1 MCPRRCGADRR
12 TGAGYCGCGDGAAV
26 AKTMLHIWEEPPVSG
41 TRGSGAVFF
50 SGCNLRCI
58 YCQNRDISFSVA
70 GRRMSR
76 GELADAF
83 LSLRDAGAH
92 NINLVTAAPYL
103 PDAEGAL
110 GIARR
115 RGLDLPVVYNTGGYE
130 LPEAVEALSP
140 YVDVWLPD
148 FKYASAALA
157 AKYSSA
163 PDYPAVAEEAID
175 RMVRLTG
182 PPVIENGLIRRGVI
196 VRHLVLPGCRADSM
210 RVVRR
215 IAEKWGGDVKL
226 SLMRQYTP
234 DFAPPGCGLNRR
246 VTTFEYNSV
255 LEEALRLGLDGWFQ
269 DADSATKA
277 YTPDFTNNVK
287 S

>member
-1 MCPRRCGADRR
+1 M
-12 TGAGYCGCGDGAAV
+12 
-26 AKTMLHIWEEPPVSG
+26 
-41 TRGSGAVFF
+41 
-50 SGCNLRCI
+50 
-58 YCQNRDISFSVA
+58 
-70 GRRMSR
+70 
-76 GELADAF
+76 
-83 LSLRDAGAH
+83 
-92 NINLVTAAPYL
+92 
-103 PDAEGAL
+103 
-110 GIARR
+110 
-115 RGLDLPVVYNTGGYE
+115 
-130 LPEAVEALSP
+130 
-140 YVDVWLPD
+140 
-148 FKYASAALA
+148 
-157 AKYSSA
+157 
-163 PDYPAVAEEAID
+163 
-175 RMVRLTG
+175 
-182 PPVIENGLIRRGVI
+182 I

-226 SLMRQYTP
+226 SLMRKYTQ